1 MTDILQ
7 TIWNNK
13 FIIFSLLVIVF
24 MAVIWIKNFIKLPN
38 NEKMRS
44 IREWLLYAVTEAEKE
59 LGSGTGQIKLRMV
72 YDMFIKNFIDVSRWI
87 SFDTFSAMVDEALKD
102 FREMLNTN
110 ENLRKYVYGEQN
122 AKEGVLND
130 QTRSN

>member
-1 MTDILQ
+1 MMDILQ

-13 FIIFSLLVIVF
+13 FIIFALLAIVF
-24 MAVIWIKNFIKLPN
+24 MAAIWIKNFIKLPN
-38 NEKMRS
+38 NEKMRN

-72 YDMFIKNFIDVSRWI
+72 YDMFIKNFIDVSKWI

-110 ENLRKYVYGEQN
+110 ENLRKYVYGEQI

>member
-13 FIIFSLLVIVF
+13 FIIFALLVIVF

-72 YDMFIKNFIDVSRWI
+72 YDMFIKNFIDISKWI

>member
-13 FIIFSLLVIVF
+13 FIIFALLIIVF
-24 MAVIWIKNFIKLPN
+24 MAAIWIKNFIKLPN

-72 YDMFIKNFIDVSRWI
+72 YDMFIKNFIDISKWI

>member
-13 FIIFSLLVIVF
+13 FIIFALLVIVF
-24 MAVIWIKNFIKLPN
+24 MAAIWIKNFIKLPN

-72 YDMFIKNFIDVSRWI
+72 YDMFIKNFIDISKWI